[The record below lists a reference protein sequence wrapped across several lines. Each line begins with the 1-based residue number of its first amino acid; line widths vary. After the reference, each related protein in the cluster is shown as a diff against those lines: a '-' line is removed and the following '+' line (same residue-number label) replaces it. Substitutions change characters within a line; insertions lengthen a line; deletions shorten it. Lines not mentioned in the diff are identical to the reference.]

1 MKKKYLLIISFL
13 TVISINAQDFIEHT
27 IEEVSGSFTSIR
39 LHDLDNDGNIDI
51 IGAING
57 ASQLMAW
64 FDSGNGNFENS
75 IIIENEGGTPARDIE
90 FLDINNDGNMDII
103 AVTNL
108 TFNGLTF
115 ERLAYYINNGDR
127 TFEDAVEIEPNFGS
141 SVSNFLTV
149 FDVNNDN
156 LEDIVIRRIFN
167 PTSIVYYPN
176 TGNGSF
182 GEPIG
187 IINSNLREVFSQDF
201 NDDGFTDIILG
212 GGIPQLYINNGD
224 ATFSLSTELDDFPS
238 AQFATLAGSGQL
250 DTNQTEDI
258 IFTNTNFIDTAGVLW
273 YSNDGNANFTIQEN
287 ITNPDFEGATY
298 TITRVADFNNDGNND
313 LVSGVLFN
321 TNNPTTGIPIW
332 MNDDDFNFTPSSVI
346 STSDNINNS
355 LEVFDFNNDNKMDF
369 IVGTFEGQLTWFE
382 NNLTL
387 SVYDE
392 SITNL
397 KISPNPSQGIYHIV
411 NNQNASLFTINIYN
425 TLGQKIMSIKNS
437 DTIDL
442 SAQPSGLYFA
452 KIEDQISTKKTSRKL
467 IKL

>member
-13 TVISINAQDFIEHT
+13 AVISTNAQDFIEHP
-27 IEEVSGSFTSIR
+27 IDEVTGSFTSIR
-39 LHDLDNDGNIDI
+39 LHDLDDDDNIDI
-51 IGAING
+51 IAAING
-57 ASQLMAW
+57 SPQLTVW
-64 FDSGNGNFENS
+64 FGSGNGNFES
-75 IIIENEGGTPARDIE
+75 PISIENESGTPARDIE
-90 FLDINNDGNMDII
+90 LLDVNNDGNMDII
-103 AVTNL
+103 AIPTVTVNDI
-108 TFNGLTF
+108 NF
-115 ERLAYYINNGDR
+115 ERLVYYINNGDR
-127 TFEDAVEIEPNFGS
+127 TFESLIEVDFNFGS
-141 SVSNFLTV
+141 LINHFFSV
-149 FDVNNDN
+149 FDVNNDD
-156 LEDIVIRRIFN
+156 LDDIVIRRVFN
-167 PTSIVYYPN
+167 TTSIVYYPN
-176 TGNGSF
+176 TGDGSF
-182 GEPIG
+182 GEPIE
-187 IINSNLREVFSQDF
+187 IIDSNLREVFAQDF

-224 ATFSLSTELDDFPS
+224 ATFSLSTELDNFPS

-369 IVGTFEGQLTWFE
+369 VVGTFEGQLTWFE

-387 SVYDE
+387 SVDDE

-397 KISPNPSQGIYHIV
+397 KIAPNPSQGIYRIT
-411 NNQNASLFTINIYN
+411 NNQNTVSFTIDIYN
-425 TLGQKIMSIKNS
+425 TLGQKIMSIENN

-442 SAQPSGLYFA
+442 STQPSGIYFA
-452 KIEDQISTKKTSRKL
+452 KIENQISGTKTSRKL

>member
-1 MKKKYLLIISFL
+1 MKKKYCLILSLLS
-13 TVISINAQDFIEHT
+13 VIYLNAQDFIEHT
-27 IEEVSGSFTSIR
+27 IDEVSGSFTSIR
-39 LHDLDNDGNIDI
+39 LHDFDDDENVDI
-51 IGAING
+51 VATVNG
-57 ASQLMAW
+57 SSQIMVW
-64 FDSGNGNFENS
+64 FGLGNGDFES
-75 IIIENEGGTPARDIE
+75 PIIIENEGGTPARDIE
-90 FLDINNDGNMDII
+90 LLDVNNDGNMDIV

-141 SVSNFLTV
+141 SVGNFFTV

-182 GEPIG
+182 GEPIE
-187 IINSNLREVFSQDF
+187 IINSNLREAFSNDF
-201 NDDGFTDIILG
+201 NDDGLKDIILG
-212 GGIPQLYINNGD
+212 GGIPELYINNGD

-238 AQFATLAGSGQL
+238 AQFATLTGSGQL

-298 TITRVADFNNDGNND
+298 TITRVVDFNNDGNND

-332 MNDDDFNFTPSSVI
+332 MNDDNSDFTPSSVI

-387 SVYDE
+387 SVDDE

-397 KISPNPSQGIYHIV
+397 KISPNPSQGIYRIT
-411 NNQNASLFTINIYN
+411 NNQNTVSFTIDIYN

-442 SAQPSGLYFA
+442 SSQPSGIYFA
-452 KIEDQISTKKTSRKL
+452 KIEDHISTKKTSRKL